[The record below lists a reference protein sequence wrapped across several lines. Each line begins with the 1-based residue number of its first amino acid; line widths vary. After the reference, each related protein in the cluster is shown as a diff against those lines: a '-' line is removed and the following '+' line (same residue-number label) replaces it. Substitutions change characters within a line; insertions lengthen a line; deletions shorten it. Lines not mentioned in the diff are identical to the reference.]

1 MIPEIKKI
9 LYATDLSEGARRALG
24 YAASIANRFG
34 AGVTI
39 LHVIEDTSPYQDSL
53 VMNILGED
61 RWQQLRAENEEKVIS
76 MIKDKVKNFCDEISK
91 EMPACPFV
99 TDDIIARI
107 GHPVEEILKMA
118 KDIQA
123 AMLTAGCLMRQS
135 SISAGP
141 ILYPA
146 LVITSSLRPTNQKY
160 PSSSFFA
167 RSPVKSH
174 FPRYFSLVA
183 SGFPPIFQKHY
194 RIWSLYGNFPGSPR
208 ANRVAVFINNINLVP
223 WNGPSHRSRPDLHH
237 LCTRA
242 HYKVTFCLPIKFI
255 NGEAHNLFAPL

>member
-183 SGFPPIFQKHY
+183 SGFPQYSKNITGSGPCMAI
-194 RIWSLYGNFPGSPR
+194 SPAVPG
-208 ANRVAVFINNINLVP
+208 LT
-223 WNGPSHRSRPDLHH
+223 GLPSSSVTST
-237 LCTRA
+237 LCPGMG
-242 HYKVTFCLPIKFI
+242 LPIDPGRTSI
-255 NGEAHNLFAPL
+255 TWAHVLTTRLHSVCP